1 LHEAKVK
8 YIVVTLEVSKEDKF
22 NSVKDSQLPNVKYKD
37 STNDVLKLVK
47 IIEVK
52 DVQYQNI

>member
-1 LHEAKVK
+1 M
-8 YIVVTLEVSKEDKF
+8 VTLEVSKEDKF